1 MARKSSSSRWPP
13 CFGTRNF
20 TRMNQPR
27 RLSLRD
33 ILIAALAFTATSNTL
48 AAQCPEGTPP
58 PPCKSASPAAG
69 RRVYPALNPR
79 AWIVVPFGN
88 VTKSPELDWLRDASV
103 NLLSLD
109 LSRWSDITVIN
120 DKRIGDLVRELPPAR
135 AAGTLTLSDGLTLAK
150 RAGAGM
156 LVMGDYFRYGKGAR
170 LVANVFDVRTGNKMR
185 SVEQQASDQDALLT
199 AFTPLARGVLA
210 VPPPPDAKLGA
221 LGTSRVDA
229 YQEYLLGAAA
239 INQLHI
245 VDAESHFVRAITLD
259 STFALAHYKLSL
271 VYGWRS
277 TETARTDSLQRQNAV
292 AAVRFGAALPARER
306 ALMAGQLAA
315 AQSEYS
321 RACEIFR
328 PLVAKDS
335 TDVEALYQLGE
346 CSFHDFTVDPSPT
359 DSTIGRFRQSWN
371 TAFRSFRKVL
381 RLDPGFHIAYT
392 HFVSLSTFYGSRYG
406 CPHPDH
412 GRFCADFEAILHRDG
427 DSLIELPINAEQNPK
442 AWRAQVD
449 QSIRE
454 KWRPATLREPLQMIQ
469 EWVDFAPGE
478 SRARFWLARI
488 LDDEGKIEQADEQLR
503 RVVTAQDP
511 NLDGPVRQ
519 WRLELALKLGRGAE
533 AHAWFDSVV
542 ANAPDRPANAWRRAS
557 WSAVFGKFA
566 RWTAF
571 LAQDAS
577 RTLSEKSYL
586 AQVARLMLGVP
597 ADSVTAYEREY
608 FEARGDTSCHSS
620 CREDRMLGSLAF
632 GLRVPRTA
640 WPTFAGEPIAL
651 RLKPAWALSR
661 GDTAALRDAAVRLE
675 AYDRAVVIAGYAPPG
690 ASSVVAADAYLILRD
705 SVAALRALRFFV
717 DSAIR
722 YMPLFSGLGDNN
734 FPGSPLLWVRG
745 MLQRADLAAALGYKD
760 EARMWYTR
768 VLDLWAEADMDV
780 QPTVV
785 RIRAAVT
792 ALGPP
797 QK

>member
-1 MARKSSSSRWPP
+1 MS
-13 CFGTRNF
+13 
-20 TRMNQPR
+20 QPR
-27 RLSLRD
+27 RLSHRA
-33 ILIAALAFTATSNTL
+33 IFVAALAFVAIGNTL
-48 AAQCPEGTPP
+48 AAQCPEGTP

-88 VTKSPELDWLRDASV
+88 VTKSPALDWLRDASV

-109 LSRWSDITVIN
+109 LNRWSDITVIN
-120 DKRIGDLVRELPPAR
+120 DKRIGDLVRELPSAR
-135 AAGTLTLSDGLTLAK
+135 TAGTLTLSDGLTLAK

-156 LVMGDYFRYGKGAR
+156 LVMGDYFRYGKSAR

-199 AFTPLARGVLA
+199 AF
-210 VPPPPDAKLGA
+210 
-221 LGTSRVDA
+221 
-229 YQEYLLGAAA
+229 
-239 INQLHI
+239 
-245 VDAESHFVRAITLD
+245 TLD

-292 AAVRFGAALPARER
+292 AAVRFGASLPARER

-335 TDVEALYQLGE
+335 TDVEALYQLGA

-412 GRFCADFEAILHRDG
+412 GRFCSAFEAILHMDG
-427 DSLIELPINAEQNPK
+427 DSLIESPINAEQNP
-442 AWRAQVD
+442 
-449 QSIRE
+449 
-454 KWRPATLREPLQMIQ
+454 
-469 EWVDFAPGE
+469 
-478 SRARFWLARI
+478 
-488 LDDEGKIEQADEQLR
+488 
-503 RVVTAQDP
+503 
-511 NLDGPVRQ
+511 
-519 WRLELALKLGRGAE
+519 
-533 AHAWFDSVV
+533 
-542 ANAPDRPANAWRRAS
+542 
-557 WSAVFGKFA
+557 
-566 RWTAF
+566 
-571 LAQDAS
+571 
-577 RTLSEKSYL
+577 
-586 AQVARLMLGVP
+586 
-597 ADSVTAYEREY
+597 
-608 FEARGDTSCHSS
+608 
-620 CREDRMLGSLAF
+620 
-632 GLRVPRTA
+632 TA
-640 WPTFAGEPIAL
+640 W
-651 RLKPAWALSR
+651 
-661 GDTAALRDAAVRLE
+661 RDAAVKRE
-675 AYDRAVVIAGYAPPG
+675 VYDRAVVIAGYAPPG
-690 ASSVVAADAYLILRD
+690 ESSVVAADAYLILRD

-734 FPGSPLLWVRG
+734 FPGSPLPWVRG